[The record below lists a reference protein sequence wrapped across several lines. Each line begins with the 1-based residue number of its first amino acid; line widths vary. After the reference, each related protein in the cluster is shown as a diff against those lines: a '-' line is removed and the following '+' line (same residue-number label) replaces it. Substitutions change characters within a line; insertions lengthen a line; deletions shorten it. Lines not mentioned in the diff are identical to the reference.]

1 MGKKYTTYT
10 LDDLLLDDNFISSV
24 LHPTSE
30 SKEFWDYL
38 VQTGYV
44 QADDLEKASLFI
56 RAVQSPKEK
65 MFRKEKDLLWE
76 KIEIENK
83 KNLKKKIRHL
93 YLVCTSAVA
102 SVFLLLGVS
111 IFLYW
116 EYQSEASLNPMALL
130 KKQSDMQGN
139 TDIRLV
145 LSEDKEMSFDEKN
158 TDIQYDTKG
167 DVKVNSRSVVDKRDE
182 KAISKEEKKEEGKK
196 DGRFKNNA
204 IKYNQLI
211 VPKGKHSTLLLS
223 DGTKLWVNADSH
235 VVFPVTFE
243 KDKREIYVD
252 GEVYLEVSRNETCP
266 FIVKTNRMK
275 VKVLG
280 TSFNVKSY
288 ETDENNDVVLVT
300 GSVQVKTEAKQEIV
314 LTPNQRFSCKPD
326 GAVNI
331 EEVDVYDY
339 ICWKDGLLRYKSE
352 SLSTILRRLS
362 DYYGKE
368 IRWEA
373 GLDDLKCSGKL
384 DLKEDME
391 KVLNGLTKMIPVKY
405 CKRDECYFFSMNH

>member
-1 MGKKYTTYT
+1 MDKKYTNYT
-10 LDDLLLDDNFISSV
+10 IDDLILDENFISSV
-24 LHPTSE
+24 LHPTPESE
-30 SKEFWDYL
+30 EFWTYL
-38 VQTGYV
+38 VQKRYV
-44 QADDLEKASLFI
+44 LADDFEKASLFI

-65 MFRKEKDLLWE
+65 LFHKEKDLLWE

-83 KNLKKKIRHL
+83 KNLKNKIRYL
-93 YLVCTSAVA
+93 YMVSISAVA
-102 SVFLLLGVS
+102 CIFLLLGVS
-111 IFLYW
+111 TFLYW
-116 EYQSEASLNPMALL
+116 EHQSKENVDPMALL
-130 KKQSDMQGN
+130 KKQSDMQGS

-145 LSEDKEMSFDEKN
+145 LSKNKQMSFEESNTEVKYNEK
-158 TDIQYDTKG
+158 G
-167 DVKVNSRSVVDKRDE
+167 EVKVNSRTVV
-182 KAISKEEKKEEGKK
+182 KKEEQDTDIDKE
-196 DGRFKNNA
+196 KNKEEAENIESNA
-204 IKYNQLI
+204 VKYNQLI

-223 DGTKLWVNADSH
+223 DGTKLWINAGSH
-235 VVFPVTFE
+235 VVFPVAFG

-266 FIVKTNRMK
+266 FIVKTDRMQ

-288 ETDENNDVVLVT
+288 ETNEENDVVLVT
-300 GSVQVKTEAKQEIV
+300 GSVQVKAGARQEIS

-331 EEVDVYDY
+331 EMVDVYDY

-352 SLSTILRRLS
+352 SLSTILKRLS